1 MEENVK
7 SLLSAGS
14 TSIHNY
20 LLLHYRDLG
29 LDNDDLVIYLQISR
43 LQGQG
48 DQASPQLVAATMK
61 VTEQAV
67 SERLKRFV
75 QQDWMTVQNLGNRQ
89 EFFDFTPLFD
99 KLLKG
104 QAASNENPVVSA
116 GEQSRRQVVRVLQ
129 GEFGRPLSPMEL
141 QTIHQW
147 FDVEHFDPNMMVLA
161 IREAIANNARSLRY
175 IESIL
180 INWQKANLTSPQAV
194 QLDKERRRG
203 VSYETGNRRKTGT
216 SGPSRG
222 QTTGQQ
228 GNKKKP
234 TVPIFKLDD
243 L

>member
-7 SLLSAGS
+7 TLLDAGQ

-29 LDNDDLVIYLQISR
+29 LDNDDMVIYLQITR
-43 LQGQG
+43 LQSQG
-48 DQASPQLVAATMK
+48 DQASPKLLAATMK
-61 VTEQAV
+61 VTEQAIA
-67 SERLKRFV
+67 ERLKRFV
-75 QQDWMTVQNLGNRQ
+75 QLDLMTVQNLGNRQ
-89 EFFDFTPLFD
+89 EYFDFTPLFD
-99 KLLKG
+99 KLLSG
-104 QAASNENPVVSA
+104 QAVKVENPVVSA
-116 GEQSRRQVVRVLQ
+116 GEQSRRQVVRILQ

-141 QTIHQW
+141 QTVNQW
-147 FDVEHFDPNMMVLA
+147 FDIEHFDPNMMVLA

-194 QLDKERRRG
+194 QLEKERRRG
-203 VSYETGNRRKTGT
+203 VHYDAS
-216 SGPSRG
+216 SSRS
-222 QTTGQQ
+222 QQ
-228 GNKKKP
+228 GNKQASKKQP